1 MIYWLLSLV
10 VWGSIAYFL
19 YYHRIW
25 LFFYIW
31 TAVGFTIMAILLL
44 RTSPVEYEIEQL
56 TGLILHYLL
65 AYVDVKTYIF
75 DKAPGTVLVLLALEN
90 SWTCI
95 DIDIECSGLLEACV
109 LMGLLLF
116 YPTLT
121 ASKRFWY
128 ALFGLFSLFIVNL
141 IRLFTIVMT
150 LNFGGRDTMF
160 IAHTLLGRLV
170 FFVLIIVV
178 YWYIFTRPSLE
189 KVKRK
194 VDNA

>member
-1 MIYWLLSLV
+1 MIYWILSLV
-10 VWGSIAYFL
+10 IWGLVAYFL
-19 YYHRIW
+19 HHHRIW

-31 TAVGFTIMAILLL
+31 TAVGFTIMSILLL
-44 RTSPVEYEIEQL
+44 RTSQVEYAIEQL
-56 TGLILHYLL
+56 TGLVLHYSL
-65 AYVDVKTYIF
+65 AYVNIKTFIF

-109 LMGLLLF
+109 LLGLLLF

-121 ASKRFWY
+121 LWKRMWY
-128 ALFGLFSLFIVNL
+128 SFVGLTSLFIVNL
-141 IRLFTIVMT
+141 IRLFTIVLT
-150 LNFGGRDTMF
+150 LNSGGRDTMF

-170 FFVLIIVV
+170 FFALIIIV
-178 YWYIFTRPSLE
+178 YWYVFTRPSLE
-189 KVKRK
+189 KVRRN